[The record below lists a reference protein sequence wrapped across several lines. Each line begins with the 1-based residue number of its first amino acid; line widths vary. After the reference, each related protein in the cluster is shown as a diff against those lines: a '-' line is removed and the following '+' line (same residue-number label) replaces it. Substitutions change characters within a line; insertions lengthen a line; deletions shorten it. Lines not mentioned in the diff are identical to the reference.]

1 MTVFEGDTLHEE
13 CGVVGIYLNKEKEDA
28 ARFAYYGLYAL
39 QHRGQ
44 ESAGITTNQEG
55 KLDSV
60 KGMGLVADVFNE
72 QNMRGLKGNIAIGHV
87 RYSTSG
93 DKDISNC
100 QPLVA
105 KYKHGGIALAHNGN
119 LTNSDSIRE
128 VLEDEGV
135 IFQSTTDSEA
145 ILNLI
150 ARHYN
155 RGLESAI
162 RNTMSLLK
170 GAYAIVLTTGDKL
183 IGIRDPH
190 GLRPLCIGRLKDSG
204 YVLASESC
212 ALDVVDAEFVRDV
225 APGEMIIID
234 EEGLKSI
241 EPTNWCPKKLCVF
254 ELIYLARPDSI
265 IDGTSVY
272 QFRERAGHILAKE
285 CGVEADVVIA
295 VPDSGIPSAIGYSN
309 ATGIPYR
316 EGLIKN
322 RYIGRTFIQP
332 TQEMRENAVRIKL
345 NPLAHNLKDKRVI
358 MIDDSIVR
366 GTTCK
371 RIVEQV
377 RRAGAKEVHVCI
389 TSPPV
394 QHSCYFGIDTPDPQH
409 LIGATKTVEEIK
421 DYIGADTLTYL
432 SLDGLREACEGN
444 SDFCKACFNGKYPM
458 EVPLTQ
464 KPSEQVGGN

>member
-1 MTVFEGDTLHEE
+1 MNIFESDTLHEE
-13 CGVVGIYLNKEKEDA
+13 CGVMGVYLNEEKQDA
-28 ARFAYYGLYAL
+28 ARLTYYGLYAL

-44 ESAGITTNQEG
+44 ESAGITINNGG
-55 KLDSV
+55 KLDSI

-72 QNMRGLKGNIAIGHV
+72 NNITQLQGNIAIGHV

-105 KYKHGGIALAHNGN
+105 KYKHGSIGLAHNGN

-128 VLEDEGV
+128 MLEDEGV
-135 IFQSTTDSEA
+135 IFQSTTDSES

-155 RGLESAI
+155 RGLEIAI
-162 RNTMSLLK
+162 RNTMNLLK
-170 GAYAIVLTTGDKL
+170 GAYAIVITTGEQL

-190 GLRPLCIGRLKDSG
+190 GLRPLCLGECKEGG

-212 ALDVVDAEFVRDV
+212 ALDVIDATFVRDIK
-225 APGEMIIID
+225 PGEMVIID
-234 EEGLKSI
+234 KDGIRSI
-241 EPTNWCPKKLCVF
+241 EPTNWCQKRLCVF
-254 ELIYLARPDSI
+254 ELIYLARADSTL
-265 IDGTSVY
+265 DGTSVY
-272 QFRERAGHILAKE
+272 EFRERAGRILAKE

-295 VPDSGIPSAIGYSN
+295 VPDSGVPSAIGYSN
-309 ATGIPYR
+309 ASGVPYR
-316 EGLIKN
+316 EGLTKN

-345 NPLAHNLKDKRVI
+345 NPLKHNIKDKRVI

-371 RIVEQV
+371 RIVEQI
-377 RRAGAKEVHVCI
+377 RLAGAKEVHVCI

-394 QHSCYFGIDTPDPQH
+394 KYSCYFGIDTPYREY
-409 LIGATKTVEEIK
+409 LIGANMEVDEIK
-421 DYIGADTLTYL
+421 EYIGADTLTYL
-432 SLDGLREACEGN
+432 SLGGLKEACEG
-444 SDFCKACFNGKYPM
+444 SSEFCKACFNGNYPM
-458 EVPLTQ
+458 EVPLNAR
-464 KPSEQVGGN
+464 PSGEKC